1 MKPLHL
7 FTLIA
12 SGTLLSACAT
22 HSHTLVAQESPGFLR
37 GEFAHA
43 DERRLVLESA
53 TQRYQASGFEVR
65 RDSNLAE
72 LQRRYR
78 GSDPKHWERI
88 FAGHDKEHETL
99 SAEAVAVAS
108 DGSRLICRLV
118 WTVGAAP
125 AGQCRDAGGRELPI
139 RFE

>member
-1 MKPLHL
+1 MKSMQLL
-7 FTLIA
+7 AAIA
-12 SGTLLSACAT
+12 TGTLLSACAT
-22 HSHTLVAQESPGFLR
+22 HSHKLVTQESPGFLR
-37 GEFAHA
+37 GEFTHA

-53 TQRYQASGFEVR
+53 TRRYEASGFEVR

-88 FAGHDKEHETL
+88 FAGHDKDHETH
-99 SAEAVAVAS
+99 SADVAAVAR
-108 DGSRLICRLV
+108 DGSRLDCRLV
-118 WTVGAAP
+118 WTAGVAP
-125 AGQCRDAGGRELPI
+125 AGHCRDATGRELPV